1 MSTATVTVQLA
12 PSPQT
17 VAALDERKPANA
29 NEAHTILGREFD
41 RRADEARALLARE
54 MKGWRL
60 SKPDL
65 TMFVTFK
72 SGNYM
77 LGYQQA
83 FEK

>member
-12 PSPQT
+12 PRVQVQAT
-17 VAALDERKPANA
+17 NA
-29 NEAHTILGREFD
+29 HEAHEALAREFE
-41 RRADEARALLARE
+41 RRSDEARALLARE

-65 TMFVTFK
+65 AMFVQFK
-72 SGNYM
+72 GGQYM
-77 LGYQQA
+77 LGYQQS